1 MTMTTN
7 DPTPAATFTQFD
19 HKRFWKDAVQ
29 GFAEWYYD
37 PKWVTLGDGN
47 YTPISFP
54 KLDSTR
60 PPNPHPLT
68 GSITVMG
75 MMQPRIAIVDVAGFK
90 ITITPDSLSAAENT
104 LMRSG
109 HSQKPPISYWERLK
123 EFKARKPAR
132 GERCPDLWESRYKK
146 QREAIEELLKLV
158 LNS

>member
-7 DPTPAATFTQFD
+7 DPNPVSFTQFD

-90 ITITPDSLSAAENT
+90 ITVTPDSLSEASLKLYNAG
-104 LMRSG
+104 RSL
-109 HSQKPPISYWERLK
+109 KPPVSYSELLK
-123 EFKARKPAR
+123 EFRERKPAR
-132 GERCPDLWESRYKK
+132 GERCPDIWESRYKK